1 MGRILTVIATILF
14 GQLLTGQTIYKGFET
29 GMSEKEVKDEYKAHK
44 DEYSEIDT
52 GNGFFYRT
60 YRNHMIYSD
69 GGLVGIKFMPKG
81 SAMGLG
87 YDNTV
92 LYLDHTKDFLT
103 SLGYEVF
110 FEPEFW
116 NAPLNFSSKYGL
128 IMTNQDKTTVA
139 HLYPI
144 VMDTGAGKSYNM
156 ALAIFNYDQYMEWYN
171 EAKEKKQETAENS
184 GF

>member
-1 MGRILTVIATILF
+1 MKILLCLIMILSA
-14 GQLLTGQTIYKGFET
+14 QLLTAQTIYKGFKT
-29 GMSEKEVKDEYKAHK
+29 GMSQKEVKDEYKSNK

-60 YRNHMIYSD
+60 YRNQMVYSED
-69 GGLVGIKFMPKG
+69 GLVGIKFMPKG

-87 YDNTV
+87 YENSV
-92 LYLDHTKDFLT
+92 LYLDYTKDFLH
-103 SLGYEVF
+103 SLGYEIF
-110 FEPEFW
+110 YEPEFW

-128 IMTNQDKTTVA
+128 IMINPDKTTVA

-144 VMDTGAGKSYNM
+144 VMDTGSRKSYNM
-156 ALAIFNYDQYMEWYN
+156 AMAIFNYDQYMAWYN
-171 EAKEKKQETAENS
+171 EAKEKKQETAESS